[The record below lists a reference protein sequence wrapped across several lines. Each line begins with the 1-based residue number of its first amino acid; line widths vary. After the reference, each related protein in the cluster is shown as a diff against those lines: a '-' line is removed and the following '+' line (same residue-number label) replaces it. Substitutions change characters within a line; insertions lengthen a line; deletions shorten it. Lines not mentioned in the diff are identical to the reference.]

1 MTGTR
6 MRSIARTHWF
16 ARRYNKFASCSL
28 IRTPWYQQ
36 LTQTAV
42 DNLAPIVEHPAT
54 PAVVVAEVQTLRP
67 RG

>member
-1 MTGTR
+1 MTGTW

-28 IRTPWYQQ
+28 RRTPRYQQ
-36 LTQTAV
+36 LMQTVV
-42 DNLAPIVEHPAT
+42 DNLAPSVEHPAT
-54 PAVVVAEVQTLRP
+54 PAVVAEVQTLRP